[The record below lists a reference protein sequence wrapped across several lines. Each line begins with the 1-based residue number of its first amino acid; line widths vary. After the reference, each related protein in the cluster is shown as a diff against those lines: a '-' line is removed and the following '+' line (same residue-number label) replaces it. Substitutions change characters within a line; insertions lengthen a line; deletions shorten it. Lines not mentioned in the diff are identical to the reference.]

1 MTAYPIPPA
10 SKNSKINRRTSA
22 TRLHLRVEIDQQS
35 GFCFGVVYAIEMA
48 EEILDRE
55 GRLYCLGDIVHNDE
69 EVARLEKK
77 GLKIIDHDEL
87 TQLRNT
93 RVLIRAHGE
102 PPSTYK
108 LALENNLELIDAS
121 CPVVLKL
128 QNRIRNTFDKEPNV
142 FIYGKQ
148 GHAEVLGL
156 LGQTNGKATVFQ
168 SLDELDLDRIP
179 RKISLYSQTTKSTE
193 SFYKIH
199 KTLTEKGI
207 EVDLNDT
214 ICRQV
219 SNRDAELRRFAGQF
233 DAIVFV
239 SGLKSSNGKVLYQ
252 VCKESNPNSYFVSC
266 KADLDASWFKAGQS
280 VGVCGATST
289 PMWLME
295 EIQSQLQSF

>member
-1 MTAYPIPPA
+1 MTAYHARPPG
-10 SKNSKINRRTSA
+10 KNKRSAEDGLQLVVKIDDR
-22 TRLHLRVEIDQQS
+22 S

-48 EEILDRE
+48 EEILDQD
-55 GRLYCLGDIVHNDE
+55 GQLYCLGDIVHNDE

-77 GLKIIDHDEL
+77 GLKIIDHEDL
-87 TQLRNT
+87 ATLRNT

-128 QNRIRNTFDKEPNV
+128 QNRIRNTFEKEPNV
-142 FIYGKQ
+142 YIYGKE

-156 LGQTNGKATVFQ
+156 VGQTKGKATVFQ
-168 SLDELDLDRIP
+168 SLEELDLKTMP
-179 RKISLYSQTTKSTE
+179 KKISLYSQTTKSTE
-193 SFYKIH
+193 SIYKIH
-199 KTLTEKGI
+199 KALTDSGF

-219 SNRDAELRRFAGQF
+219 SNRDGELRRFATQF
-233 DAIVFV
+233 DVVIFV
-239 SGLKSSNGKVLYQ
+239 SGLKSSNGKVLFQ
-252 VCKESNPNSYFVSC
+252 ACKEANPNTYFVSC
-266 KADLDASWFKAGQS
+266 KEDLQSGWFKNGQT
-280 VGVCGATST
+280 VGICGATST

-295 EIQSQLQSF
+295 EIQNELQSF